1 VRQCPRT
8 GRCLRMQHK
17 PPVLGRAVG
26 PSTHVRTVGQAFHS
40 APISGIVV
48 TAGSPVLADVPAD
61 LVAARRRGSGL
72 WRGGAVWETAVVRSI
87 PLRAAGRTRMLVT
100 HRFALDDARGVSD
113 RAHDRRGGVL
123 KAVVLAQCGEAS
135 AGAIAGRAGVR
146 V

>member
-1 VRQCPRT
+1 
-8 GRCLRMQHK
+8 MQHK
-17 PPVLGRAVG
+17 PPLLGRAVG

-100 HRFALDDARGVSD
+100 HRFALDDA
-113 RAHDRRGGVL
+113 
-123 KAVVLAQCGEAS
+123 
-135 AGAIAGRAGVR
+135 
-146 V
+146 